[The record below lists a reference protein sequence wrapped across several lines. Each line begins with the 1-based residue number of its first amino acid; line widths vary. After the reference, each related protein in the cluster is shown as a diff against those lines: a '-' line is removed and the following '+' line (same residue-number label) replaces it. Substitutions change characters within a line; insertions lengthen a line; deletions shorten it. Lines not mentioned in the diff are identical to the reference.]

1 VNNSAF
7 KGYRELRD
15 DQVRIIY
22 KNLFDNIIVI
32 YGVGVK
38 KSDNDIPM
46 YTRLTSRP
54 LPNLTD
60 GSYDDSVKYGEIIEY
75 LKNNRRKGNR

>member
-1 VNNSAF
+1 M
-7 KGYRELRD
+7 R
-15 DQVRIIY
+15 
-22 KNLFDNIIVI
+22 
-32 YGVGVK
+32 